1 MKCTEIKRILKNE
14 YIKNNQIDAT
24 NASKSPNATDATDAT
39 YERAIAHAKLCEDC
53 GDELAMERLTL
64 ALLKAYSSSSEKE
77 ASEPPYLMARIR
89 ARIRELGEQG
99 VGSWESA
106 ILALRGWIFAFGA
119 VALLLLTMSVQW
131 KFSNPPGTDPVDD
144 ATSLI
149 NISEEFIS
157 SVR

>member
-1 MKCTEIKRILKNE
+1 M
-14 YIKNNQIDAT
+14 
-24 NASKSPNATDATDAT
+24 
-39 YERAIAHAKLCEDC
+39 AHAEICSDC
-53 GDELAMERLTL
+53 RKEIALARLTA
-64 ALLKAYSSSSEKE
+64 ALLKAYSPAEKE
-77 ASEPPYLMARIR
+77 IGEPADLMARIR

-106 ILALRGWIFAFGA
+106 VLALRGWIFAFGA
-119 VALLLLTMSVQW
+119 VAILLLSMSVQW
-131 KFSNPPGTDPVDD
+131 KLSNTPRTDPVDD

>member
-14 YIKNNQIDAT
+14 YIKNKKVDST
-24 NASKSPNATDATDAT
+24 NAINATDATYDKAM
-39 YERAIAHAKLCEDC
+39 AHARRCEDC
-53 GDELAMERLTL
+53 GQELAMERLTL
-64 ALLKAYSSSSEKE
+64 ALLKAYTSSENE
-77 ASEPPYLMARIR
+77 VSEPPYLMARIR

-119 VALLLLTMSVQW
+119 VAVLLLTMSVQW
-131 KFSNPPGTDPVDD
+131 KFSNAPGTDPVDD

-157 SVR
+157 SIR

>member
-14 YIKNNQIDAT
+14 YIKNKQVDSANAT
-24 NASKSPNATDATDAT
+24 NATSTTDAT
-39 YERAIAHAKLCEDC
+39 YDRAMAHAKLCEDC
-53 GDELAMERLTL
+53 GAELAMERLTL
-64 ALLKAYSSSSEKE
+64 ALLKAYASSEKE
-77 ASEPPYLMARIR
+77 VSEPPYLMGRIR

-131 KFSNPPGTDPVDD
+131 KFSNPPGIDPVDD